1 VLVAGIVCSLLG
13 IGGGELFGPFML
25 TMGIIPQVS
34 SATTSAMA
42 SAINNIVH
50 NVVLDTLPVVPGL
63 ILFGVGMSAGVVG
76 RVGALHITKM
86 FGRPS
91 ILIFILAGILFI
103 SGCIMLSELVT
114 DPISLEIDSA
124 CSH

>member
-1 VLVAGIVCSLLG
+1 
-13 IGGGELFGPFML
+13 ML

-34 SATTSAMA
+34 SATTSAMSLA

-114 DPISLEIDSA
+114 DPISLEVAPA
-124 CSH
+124 CTRTG